1 MTVSEKK
8 KNVPCH
14 ISTQKT
20 LQPSSYHIAVAWR
33 WALKELRAETGCL
46 VSVNIKNAYAIL
58 MERDKNQEV
67 SWNIYMIQWGRK
79 FWATTLGIF
88 SATGLW
94 CVYVKVT
101 ESCLTLS
108 NPRQSMEFSRPEYW
122 RGLPFPS
129 LGDLPD
135 PGIEPGLPHCSQ
147 IRYHLSHQ
155 GEGNGSPLQYSCL
168 EKSLVGHG
176 AAELD
181 MTKQHT
187 CTLAK
192 CHRSVYIDLDGGSQP
207 QIYTPI
213 IFNFHVSWRVQHQW
227 DFY

>member
-1 MTVSEKK
+1 
-8 KNVPCH
+8 
-14 ISTQKT
+14 
-20 LQPSSYHIAVAWR
+20 
-33 WALKELRAETGCL
+33 
-46 VSVNIKNAYAIL
+46 

-129 LGDLPD
+129 LGDLPTQ
-135 PGIEPGLPHCSQ
+135 GLNPGLPHCRRIPHQ
-147 IRYHLSHQ
+147 LSHLGRPRILEWVAYPFSSSSSQ
-155 GEGNGSPLQYSCL
+155 PRNPIGVSCIAGGFLTSWVSTVGNINGLPTPQLAAPCL
-168 EKSLVGHG
+168 HCFLPHFGIWNDS
-176 AAELD
+176 
-181 MTKQHT
+181 
-187 CTLAK
+187 K
-192 CHRSVYIDLDGGSQP
+192 CHM
-207 QIYTPI
+207 
-213 IFNFHVSWRVQHQW
+213 
-227 DFY
+227 